1 MADTIYNEVR
11 YPSAVYAQTHPDR
24 LAMMATLFGMTP
36 APVERCRVLE
46 LGCGD
51 GWNLITMAYGL
62 PGSEFT
68 GIDLASQPVVRGN
81 ALVAQLGLRN
91 VSLREMDV
99 AEAADL
105 GEFDYII
112 AHGLYS
118 WVPPQVREKVLELC
132 GRSLA
137 ANGVAYLSYNAYPG
151 NHARDMVRGMM
162 RYHTAHFAEP
172 GQKIRQ
178 ARGLVKFLAESKEP
192 REVYHQLLGQE
203 LERVNKYS
211 DAGFFHDDLSSINQA
226 FYFHEFMASAAPH
239 GLQFLAEADMPDN
252 RREQHPP
259 QVQAV
264 LAGLDPRDIVGMQQY
279 LDFLKCRA
287 FRQTLL
293 CRGAV
298 RLERDVPPER
308 ACGMRVAGEIRA
320 ASASGSADLHSHTA
334 ELFYGPKKAEIE
346 TDRPLVKVAF
356 AKLGALWPQCIH
368 FRELLAHAMA
378 ELGRS
383 GAEATAEDTE
393 NLAAALVQAHEAGFI
408 EFRMHRPPFIT
419 EPGERPRASALA
431 QLQLSYG
438 DRVTTMLHQV
448 AHMQDPLG
456 RELLRL
462 MDGTRDRAALK
473 AGLDKVISNSETP
486 TRRPGELRDDEAA
499 AEAVSLEKLE
509 ENIGSLARL
518 GLVVE

>member
-1 MADTIYNEVR
+1 MADSVYDEVH
-11 YPSAVYAQTHPDR
+11 YPSAVYSQTHPDR

-51 GWNLITMAYGL
+51 GWNLITMAHGL

-68 GIDLASQPVVRGN
+68 GIDLAAKPIARGN
-81 ALVAQLGLRN
+81 ALVAQLGLKN
-91 VSLREMDV
+91 VSLRAMDV
-99 AEAADL
+99 ADAADL

-112 AHGLYS
+112 AHGFYS
-118 WVPPQVREKVLELC
+118 WVPQRVREKVMALC
-132 GRSLA
+132 GRNLA
-137 ANGVAYLSYNAYPG
+137 ANGVAYVSYNAYPG
-151 NHARDMVRGMM
+151 NHMRDMVRGMM

-192 REVYHQLLGQE
+192 REVYHQVLGQE
-203 LERVNKYS
+203 LERVGKYT
-211 DAGFFHDDLSSINQA
+211 DPAFFHDDLSSINQP
-226 FYFHEFMASAAPH
+226 FYFHEFMADASPH
-239 GLQFLAEADMPDN
+239 GLQFLAEADMTDN
-252 RREQHPP
+252 RRGIHPP
-259 QVQAV
+259 HVEAV
-264 LAGLDPRDIVGMQQY
+264 LAGLDPADIVGRQQY

-293 CRGAV
+293 CRSGV
-298 RLERDVPPER
+298 RLDRDVPPER
-308 ACGMRVAGEIRA
+308 VCGMRVAGEIRA
-320 ASASGSADLHSHTA
+320 ASATPDLHSRAA
-334 ELFYGPKKAEIE
+334 EIFYEPKKAEIE

-356 AKLGALWPQCIH
+356 AKLGALWPECLH
-368 FRELLAHAMA
+368 FRELLAHSMA

-383 GAEATAEDTE
+383 GAEETAEDTE
-393 NLAAALVQAHEAGFI
+393 NLGAALVQAHEAGFI
-408 EFRMHRPPFIT
+408 EFRMHRAPFVT

-431 QLQLSYG
+431 QLQLSHG

-448 AHMQDPLG
+448 AHIQDPLG

-462 MDGTRDRAALK
+462 MDGTRDRSALK
-473 AGLDKVISNSETP
+473 AGLEKVIQGGGQTASE
-486 TRRPGELRDDEAA
+486 E
-499 AEAVSLEKLE
+499 VSLDKLD
-509 ENIGSLARL
+509 ENMRRLARL

>member
-1 MADTIYNEVR
+1 MADTVYNEVL

-24 LAMMATLFGMTP
+24 LAMMATLYGMSP
-36 APVERCRVLE
+36 APVEKCRVLE

-68 GIDLASQPVVRGN
+68 GIDLAGKPIERGN
-81 ALVAQLGLRN
+81 ALTARLGLKN

-99 AEAADL
+99 ADAADL

-118 WVPPQVREKVLELC
+118 WVPEHVREKVMALC
-132 GRSLA
+132 GQSLA
-137 ANGVAYLSYNAYPG
+137 PNGVAYISYNAYPG
-151 NHARDMVRGMM
+151 NHLRDMVRGMM
-162 RYHTAHFAEP
+162 RYHTAHFTEP
-172 GQKIRQ
+172 EQKIRQ

-192 REVYHQLLGQE
+192 PEVYHQLLAKE
-203 LERVNKYS
+203 SDRVNKYS
-211 DAGFFHDDLSSINQA
+211 DSGLFHDDLSSINQP
-226 FYFHEFMASAAPH
+226 FYFHEFMAAAAPH

-252 RREQHPP
+252 RREQYPP

-264 LAGLDPRDIVGMQQY
+264 LAGLDPRDITGMQQY
-279 LDFLKCRA
+279 LDFLRCRA

-293 CRGAV
+293 CRSAV

-320 ASASGSADLHSHTA
+320 ASALSSADLRSQKA
-334 ELFYGPKKAEIE
+334 ELFYGPKNAEIE
-346 TDRPLVKVAF
+346 TDRPLVKAAF

-368 FRELLAHAMA
+368 FRELLAHSMA

-383 GAEATAEDTE
+383 GAEATEEDTE

-408 EFRMHRPPFIT
+408 EFRMHRAPFVSV
-419 EPGERPRASALA
+419 PGVRPRASALA

-438 DRVTTMLHQV
+438 DRVTTMLHHV
-448 AHMQDPLG
+448 IRLQDPLG

-473 AGLDKVISNSETP
+473 AGLDQMIQ
-486 TRRPGELRDDEAA
+486 GEGQAA
-499 AEAVSLEKLE
+499 GEIVSLDQLD
-509 ENIGSLARL
+509 ENVRSLAHM
-518 GLVVE
+518 GLVVG

>member
-1 MADTIYNEVR
+1 MADTVYNEVR

-91 VSLREMDV
+91 VSLRAMDV
-99 AEAADL
+99 ADAADL

-118 WVPPQVREKVLELC
+118 WVPPPVREKVMALC
-132 GRSLA
+132 ERNLS
-137 ANGVAYLSYNAYPG
+137 ANGVAYVSYNAYPG

-172 GQKIRQ
+172 RQKIRQ

-192 REVYHQLLGQE
+192 RELYHQVLGQE
-203 LERVNKYS
+203 LERLEKYA
-211 DAGFFHDDLSSINQA
+211 DPALFHDDLSSINQP
-226 FYFHEFMASAAPH
+226 FYFHEFMADASPH

-252 RREQHPP
+252 RREHHSP

-264 LAGLDPRDIVGMQQY
+264 LAGLDPADIVGRQQY
-279 LDFLKCRA
+279 LDFVKCRA

-293 CRGAV
+293 CRRGV
-298 RLERDVPPER
+298 DLDRDVPPER

-320 ASASGSADLHSHTA
+320 ASASGSADLHSRAT
-334 ELFYGPKKAEIE
+334 EIFCGPKNAEVE
-346 TDRPLVKVAF
+346 SDHPLVKTAF
-356 AKLGALWPQCIH
+356 AKLGARWPACLH

-383 GAEATAEDTE
+383 GAEETARDTA
-393 NLAAALVQAHEAGFI
+393 NLAAALVQAHEVGFI
-408 EFRMHRPPFIT
+408 EFRMHPAPFVT

-431 QLQLSYG
+431 QLQLSHG
-438 DRVTTMLHQV
+438 DRVTTMLHRV
-448 AHMQDPLG
+448 AHIQDPLG

-473 AGLDKVISNSETP
+473 AGLDKVIQGDGP
-486 TRRPGELRDDEAA
+486 TA
-499 AEAVSLEKLE
+499 AEGVSFEKLD
-509 ENIGSLARL
+509 ENVRSLARL
-518 GLVVE
+518 ALVVE

>member
-1 MADTIYNEVR
+1 MADTIYNEVL

-24 LAMMATLFGMTP
+24 LAMMATLYGMSP

-51 GWNLITMAYGL
+51 GWNLITMAHGL

-68 GIDLASQPVVRGN
+68 GIDLASQPVARGT
-81 ALVAQLGLRN
+81 ALAEKLGLKN

-99 AEAADL
+99 ADAADL

-118 WVPPQVREKVLELC
+118 WVPQHVREKVMALC
-132 GRSLA
+132 GQSLA
-137 ANGVAYLSYNAYPG
+137 ANGVAYISYNAYPG
-151 NHARDMVRGMM
+151 NHMRDMVRGMM
-162 RYHTAHFAEP
+162 RYHTAHFTEP
-172 GQKIRQ
+172 EQKLRQ
-178 ARGLVKFLAESKEP
+178 ARGLVKFLAESGEP
-192 REVYHQLLGQE
+192 REIYHQVLGQE
-203 LERVNKYS
+203 LERLQKYS
-211 DAGFFHDDLSSINQA
+211 EGGFFHDDLSSINQP
-226 FYFHEFMASAAPH
+226 FYFHEFMADAAPH

-252 RREQHPP
+252 RRVQHPP

-279 LDFLKCRA
+279 LDFLNCRA

-293 CRGAV
+293 CRVGV

-308 ACGMRVAGEIRA
+308 ACGMRVASEIRA
-320 ASASGSADLHSHTA
+320 ASATPDLRAQNA
-334 ELFYGPKKAEIE
+334 ELFFGPKKAEIE

-356 AKLGALWPQCIH
+356 AKLGALWPQCLH
-368 FRELLAHAMA
+368 FRELLAHSMA

-383 GAEATAEDTE
+383 GAEATAEDSE

-408 EFRMHRPPFIT
+408 EFRMHKPPFVS

-431 QLQLSYG
+431 QLQLSLG
-438 DRVTTMLHQV
+438 DRVTTMLHLV
-448 AHMQDPLG
+448 VRMQDPLG

-473 AGLDKVISNSETP
+473 AGLDKVMQGDTQ
-486 TRRPGELRDDEAA
+486 AA
-499 AEAVSLEKLE
+499 SEAVSLDKLD
-509 ENIGSLARL
+509 ENVRSLAHM
-518 GLVVE
+518 GLVVG

>member
-1 MADTIYNEVR
+1 MADTVYNEVL

-68 GIDLASQPVVRGN
+68 GIDLAAKPIARGI
-81 ALVAQLGLRN
+81 ALTTQLGLKN

-105 GEFDYII
+105 GEFDYIL

-118 WVPPQVREKVLELC
+118 WVPQHVREKIMELC

-137 ANGVAYLSYNAYPG
+137 ANGVAYISYNAYPG

-172 GQKIRQ
+172 EQKIRQ

-211 DAGFFHDDLSSINQA
+211 DAGFFHDDLSSINQP
-226 FYFHEFMASAAPH
+226 FYFHEFMANAAPH

-252 RREQHPP
+252 RRGQHPP

-264 LAGLDPRDIVGMQQY
+264 LAGLDPRDVVGMQQY

-293 CRGAV
+293 CRSGV

-320 ASASGSADLHSHTA
+320 ASATPDLRSRTA

-368 FRELLAHAMA
+368 FRELLEHSMA

-383 GAEATAEDTE
+383 GAEETAEDTE
-393 NLAAALVQAHEAGFI
+393 NLAAALVQAHEAGFV
-408 EFRMHRPPFIT
+408 EFRMHRAPFIT

-431 QLQLSYG
+431 RLQLSYG
-438 DRVTTMLHQV
+438 DRVTTMLHHV
-448 AHMQDPLG
+448 AHMQDPIG

-473 AGLDKVISNSETP
+473 AGLEAVISNSEP
-486 TRRPGELRDDEAA
+486 QTRSSGELRCNETA
-499 AEAVSLEKLE
+499 AEEVSLGKLD
-509 ENIGSLARL
+509 ENIRSLARL
-518 GLVVE
+518 GLVVG